1 MFGSELFNVEKGSL
15 LMFYLYTKT
24 YHLGKRRVIATFITF
39 TVKGLV
45 ILGTQSLAVSQDIS
59 NGILQ

>member
-1 MFGSELFNVEKGSL
+1 
-15 LMFYLYTKT
+15 MFYLYTKT
-24 YHLGKRRVIATFITF
+24 YHLGKWRVIATFITF